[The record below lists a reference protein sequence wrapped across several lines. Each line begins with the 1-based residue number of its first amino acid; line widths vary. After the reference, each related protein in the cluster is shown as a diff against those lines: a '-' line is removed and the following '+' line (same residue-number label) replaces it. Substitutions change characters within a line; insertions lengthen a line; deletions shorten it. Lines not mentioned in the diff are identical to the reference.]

1 MATDIII
8 AYNTNTNETITLNDS
23 TDYATLGINITD
35 VNGIRYLFAT
45 YNSILNASV
54 VNALVANTEYIVESG
69 TVSINGNSLSFT
81 VGETF
86 VAYEAL
92 NISAQSCVVK
102 ETGYFCMPNNTIPST
117 QISNSYTPSQIG
129 EGGDTFADALRKVRY
144 EIFTTL
150 LSVSVSNGLYLVNGT
165 QNDYIITNDGE
176 KIYVGQVYNVVV
188 GVNDGFTA
196 YGNAYPVKYNDTSTT
211 VFWTDYNAQQ
221 VKKGYNLALSNP
233 TYNISEDFRANYMSC
248 VSALSMPYVLS
259 YTGANYSESDIQ
271 NALDY
276 INGILAN
283 TNKDIRNA

>member
-45 YNSILNASV
+45 YNSILNASTV
-54 VNALVANTEYIVESG
+54 TALVANTEYIVESG
-69 TVSINGNSLSFT
+69 TVQINNGTLNFT

-129 EGGDTFADALRKVRY
+129 EGGDTFADAVRKVRY

-150 LSVSVSNGLYLVNGT
+150 DDGLEDGLHLVNGT
-165 QNDYIITNDGE
+165 QNDYIITTDGE
-176 KIYVGQVYNVVV
+176 RIYVGQVYTVVV
-188 GVNDGFTA
+188 GNNDGFTA

-271 NALDY
+271 NALNY